1 MSLKKTSIKYLANV
15 LGVSVATVSKALNG
29 YPDVKRSTRDK
40 VIKLAKELQ
49 YFPNQQAVN
58 FRKKSTKF
66 IGLVLP
72 QINHFYFSKIVESII
87 ELASEDNISVIVKPT
102 FENLEKEKMALLD
115 LVKLNVDGILISL
128 SDETRFPDHLIEI
141 SNLGIPIV
149 EFDKISKLSPFDKVV
164 TSDRDA
170 AKKAVEH
177 LITSGKKTI
186 AHLRGPL
193 LSQNSIDRFLGYKSA
208 ITDSGL
214 TFEEELV
221 IQVPPNNI
229 NESQRSFSRLF
240 NKRKDIDGVFAI
252 TDISAIAAI
261 RELKLQ
267 SIDVPDQVSVVG
279 FSNWQISSL
288 TTPRLTTI
296 DQNAFEMAKASYQKL
311 SDNIKTKNNIT
322 SREQET
328 ILIKTDLI
336 IRESSQ

>member
-141 SNLGIPIV
+141 SNLGIPVV

-177 LITSGKKTI
+177 LITRGKKTI

-261 RELKLQ
+261 RELKSK
-267 SIDVPDQVSVVG
+267 SIDVPNQVSVVG

-336 IRESSQ
+336 IRESS

>member
-1 MSLKKTSIKYLANV
+1 MSSKKISIKDLSNA
-15 LGVSVATVSKALNG
+15 LGVSVSTVSKALNG
-29 YPDVKRSTRDK
+29 YPDVNPSTRKK
-40 VIKLAKELQ
+40 VMKLAKELQ
-49 YFPNQQAVN
+49 YLPNQQAVN
-58 FRKKSTKF
+58 FRKKSTQI

-72 QINHFYFSKIVESII
+72 QINHFYFSKIVESIV
-87 ELASEDNISVIVKPT
+87 ELASEDNISVIVRPT
-102 FENLEKEKMALLD
+102 FENLEKEKMALLE

-149 EFDKISKLSPFDKVV
+149 EFDKISKLSPLDKVV

-177 LITSGKKTI
+177 LISRGKKTI
-186 AHLRGPL
+186 AHLRGSL
-193 LSQNSIDRFLGYKSA
+193 LSQNSIDRFLGFKSA

-221 IQVPPNNI
+221 IQVLPNNI
-229 NESQRSFSRLF
+229 NESQRSFARLYK
-240 NKRKDIDGVFAI
+240 KRNDIDAVFAI
-252 TDISAIAAI
+252 TDIAAIAAI
-261 RELKLQ
+261 RELKSQ
-267 SIDVPDQVSVVG
+267 SIDVPSQVSVVG

-296 DQNAFEMAKASYQKL
+296 DQNAFEMARASYQKL
-311 SDNIKTKNNIT
+311 SDNIKTKNNNI
-322 SREQET
+322 SREKET

-336 IRESSQ
+336 IRESS

>member
-1 MSLKKTSIKYLANV
+1 MSFKKVSIKYLANV

-29 YPDVKRSTRDK
+29 YPDVKKSTRDK
-40 VIKLAKELQ
+40 VIKLAKELK

-177 LITSGKKTI
+177 LINRGKKTI

-261 RELKLQ
+261 RVLKLQ

-336 IRESSQ
+336 IRESS

>member
-177 LITSGKKTI
+177 LINRGKKTI

-267 SIDVPDQVSVVG
+267 SIDVPSQVSVVG

-336 IRESSQ
+336 IRESS

>member
-311 SDNIKTKNNIT
+311 SDNIKTKNNIK

-336 IRESSQ
+336 IRESS

>member
-1 MSLKKTSIKYLANV
+1 MSLKKVSIKYLANV

-29 YPDVKRSTRDK
+29 YPDVNRSTRDK

-58 FRKKSTKF
+58 FRKKSTQT
-66 IGLVLP
+66 IGLILP
-72 QINHFYFSKIVESII
+72 KINHFYFSKIVESII

-102 FENLEKEKMALLD
+102 FENLEIEKMALLE
-115 LVKLNVDGILISL
+115 LVKLNVDGILISI
-128 SDETRFPDHLIEI
+128 SDETRFPDHLIEV

-170 AKKAVEH
+170 AKKAVDH
-177 LITSGKKTI
+177 LITRGKKTI

-208 ITDSGL
+208 VTDSGL

-221 IQVPPNNI
+221 IQVPANNI

-240 NKRKDIDGVFAI
+240 NKRKDIDGIFAI

-267 SIDVPDQVSVVG
+267 SIDVPGQVSVVG

-336 IRESSQ
+336 IRESS

>member
-177 LITSGKKTI
+177 LITRGKKTI

-221 IQVPPNNI
+221 IQVTPNNV

-336 IRESSQ
+336 IRESS

>member
-141 SNLGIPIV
+141 SNLGIPVV

-177 LITSGKKTI
+177 LITRGKKTI

-261 RELKLQ
+261 RELKSQ
-267 SIDVPDQVSVVG
+267 SIDVPSQVSVVG

-336 IRESSQ
+336 IRESS